1 MADGGRKRRR
11 FRPNNLILSP
21 QRKKRHDNRQKF
33 YIGNASEDWERQ
45 RCFYG
50 ESHAQFAAHLQAQ
63 HASCLEC
70 HIQCDSDSE
79 RNALSPIIPTRS
91 EYGQEQHG
99 RHSSCASQV
108 F

>member
-1 MADGGRKRRR
+1 MADGRHKRRR

-33 YIGNASEDWERQ
+33 YIGNAAEEWERQ

-50 ESHAQFAAHLQAQ
+50 ASHAQFVAHLLAQ
-63 HASCLEC
+63 HASCLER
-70 HIQCDSDSE
+70 HIQCDSE

-91 EYGQEQHG
+91 EYGQEQYG
-99 RHSSCASQV
+99 RHSSCVSQV

>member
-11 FRPNNLILSP
+11 FTPDNLILSP
-21 QRKKRHDNRQKF
+21 QRKKRHDNRRF
-33 YIGNASEDWERQ
+33 YIGNAAEEWERQ
-45 RCFYG
+45 GCFYG
-50 ESHAQFAAHLQAQ
+50 ESHAQFAAHLLAQ
-63 HASCLEC
+63 HASCSEC

-91 EYGQEQHG
+91 EYGQEQYA
-99 RHSSCASQV
+99 RHSSCVSQV